1 MTMLK
6 PIWFD
11 YCVWDYSDPSFPVLV
26 GLREDTP
33 PEIKKQFKKDQKMFR
48 KAREK
53 GINY

>member
-6 PIWFD
+6 PIWFE
-11 YCVWDYSDPSFPVLV
+11 YCVWDYSDPSWPVLI

-48 KAREK
+48 EAREK

>member
-11 YCVWDYSDPSFPVLV
+11 YCVWDYSDPSLPVLV

-48 KAREK
+48 EARER